1 MSFQELKPTPIEIS
15 VTEADLPVVSSS
27 VSEAERWLNS
37 HVLVHSPPTKITK
50 VVVGRGVL
58 CNESSEPTWSSVL
71 PSVKNLHSTLA
82 KWGLLKET
90 ELSVALS
97 SDCLDHSQ
105 SPSRFRGD
113 APKKILKPL
122 LDFLRDC
129 NLTYSI
135 EQPSHSLVGDIVMKE
150 EAKPMSR
157 KLSSLSMIWWTSS
170 VKIQSVYTVKSS
182 SIYIKFISIF

>member
-1 MSFQELKPTPIEIS
+1 MSFQELKPTLIEIS
-15 VTEADLPVVSSS
+15 VTEADLPVVSST
-27 VSEAERWLNS
+27 VSRAESWLNS

-50 VVVGRGVL
+50 IVVGRGVL
-58 CNESSEPTWSSVL
+58 CDKTSEPMWSSVL
-71 PSVKNLHSTLA
+71 PSVKNLHSVLA

-105 SPSRFRGD
+105 FPSKFRGD

-122 LDFLRDC
+122 LGFLQDS

-135 EQPSHSLVGDIVMKE
+135 EQPSHSEIGVNVMKGE
-150 EAKPMSR
+150 EKQRAKWR
-157 KLSSLSMIWWTSS
+157 KVRFDEVQFSSVRSSDSSLCAE
-170 VKIQSVYTVKSS
+170 
-182 SIYIKFISIF
+182 